1 MIGTDDLYL
10 DRQSLV
16 AKASRHCEC
25 RTTRHSDGKHA
36 FHPFVVGFH
45 PCTRDLPRPMNI
57 DVEWKDLRRWR
68 DEVVARRI
76 VGSFS
81 FP

>member
-36 FHPFVVGFH
+36 FHPFVVGSIF
-45 PCTRDLPRPMNI
+45 LPAISCCDKLKSLLYQNSETLTHLALRPSGQLMI
-57 DVEWKDLRRWR
+57 T
-68 DEVVARRI
+68 I
-76 VGSFS
+76 
-81 FP
+81 